1 MVILTLLQLLLPDCC
16 IFRAGAEPGDW
27 EDAEKMVS
35 RSVFK
40 DGNELCIPF
49 PPLATKGERLT
60 APILIYSATLKD
72 SNCRRAILSRS
83 RDHLHMEEGREER
96 TSPEP
101 DQWFAKE
108 KLYKVNK
115 LILNM
120 GDFTQGGECLLK
132 NVPIFSY
139 GKIQYSINKSI
150 DGLQPTCSYQLRVS
164 RGPHNAILG
173 HALVELV

>member
-1 MVILTLLQLLLPDCC
+1 MVVLTLLQLLLPDCC

-27 EDAEKMVS
+27 EEDAEKMVS

-40 DGNELCIPF
+40 DGNELYIPF
-49 PPLATKGERLT
+49 QPLATKVESLT
-60 APILIYSATLKD
+60 APILIYSATPKD

-83 RDHLHMEEGREER
+83 RDHLHMEEGQEER

-115 LILNM
+115 LVLHIQILTL
-120 GDFTQGGECLLK
+120 FL
-132 NVPIFSY
+132 
-139 GKIQYSINKSI
+139 
-150 DGLQPTCSYQLRVS
+150 GLTSHFDQ
-164 RGPHNAILG
+164 H
-173 HALVELV
+173 